1 MEKSHISSA
10 MLKSRSDTARSLTVH
25 WPKLAMRSQSPVSG
39 VGKHGVVD
47 GMFGEHHSFCH
58 NIQVGISGRYEYC
71 ADFHLQVI
79 SR

>member
-1 MEKSHISSA
+1 
-10 MLKSRSDTARSLTVH
+10 MLKSRSDTALSLTVH
-25 WPKLAMRSQSPVSG
+25 WPKLVTRAQSTVSG

-47 GMFGEHHSFCH
+47 HMAGKHHSFCH